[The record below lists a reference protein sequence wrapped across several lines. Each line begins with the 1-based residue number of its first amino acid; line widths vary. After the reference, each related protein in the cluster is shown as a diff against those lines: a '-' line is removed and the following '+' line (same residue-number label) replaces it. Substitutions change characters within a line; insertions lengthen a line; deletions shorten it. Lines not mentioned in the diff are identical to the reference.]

1 MPTIPR
7 RLALRSLARTSV
19 RTSVLGLVLLSFLMC
34 SGVAAQGAPARPNIL
49 WITVEDMSPRLPAY
63 GDSTV
68 ETPHLSRLAAEGIR
82 YANAFVVAPVCA
94 PSRAAIL
101 TGLYPTSFGA
111 QHMRTMTR
119 TSAIDEVTDPEL
131 LAIPTYEAVPPP
143 EVKAFTEYLRAV
155 GYYCTN
161 NRKEDY
167 QFTTPVTAWDES
179 SGEAH
184 WRNRPDPEQ
193 PFFAVFNI
201 ETTHESRVWRHA
213 DDPWLIDTTK
223 VELPPYYPDTPLIR
237 RDVAR
242 HYNNIHRMDGE
253 VGELLRQLEADGLA
267 GETIVFFYSDHGDGL
282 PRAKRWLYDSGLHVP
297 LLVRFPD
304 GRFPDGQGAGTVEDD
319 LVSLIDLAPTMLSLA
334 GLPIPEYMHGQA
346 FLGEAAAP
354 PRRYVYAAKDRMD
367 PALDNARAVRD
378 KRFKYIYNHHPER
391 PFVQFLPYRDRM
403 ALMQELHRLKEEGK
417 LEGPS
422 ALWFRETKPP
432 EELYDTAVDPHEI
445 HNLADDSTYA
455 AKLHALRAAFR
466 VWEEQTGDLGLVP
479 ETTLVKKLWPPDGVQ
494 PQTEPVLFTYADSVF
509 ADSVI
514 VTLASPT
521 EGASI
526 AYALGDSDRWRLY
539 AGPIRLTES
548 ATLRA
553 QAIRI
558 GYKHSLVRAVRFT
571 KAE

>member
-1 MPTIPR
+1 MITTSR
-7 RLALRSLARTSV
+7 FLAWTAM
-19 RTSVLGLVLLSFLMC
+19 LGLVFT
-34 SGVAAQGAPARPNIL
+34 ATAQTAPERPNIL

-68 ETPHLSRLAAEGIR
+68 ETPHISRLAKEGIV
-82 YANAFVVAPVCA
+82 YENAFVVAPVCA
-94 PSRAAIL
+94 PSRASIL

-111 QHMRTMTR
+111 QHMRTMRR
-119 TSAIDEVTDPEL
+119 TSAIDDVTDPDL

-143 EVKAFTEYLRAV
+143 GVRAFTEYLRAA
-155 GYYCTN
+155 GYYTTN
-161 NRKEDY
+161 NSKEDY
-167 QFTTPVTAWDES
+167 QFGTPITAWDAS

-213 DDPWLIDTTK
+213 EDPWLIDTTK
-223 VELPPYYPDTPLIR
+223 VELPPYYPDTPTIR

-242 HYNNIHRMDGE
+242 HYNNIHVMDGE
-253 VGELLRQLEADGLA
+253 VGEILGQLEEDGLTD
-267 GETIVFFYSDHGDGL
+267 ETIIFFYSDHGDGL

-297 LLVRFPD
+297 LVVRFPD
-304 GRFPDGQGAGTVEDD
+304 RRFSDGQGAGTREDA
-319 LVSLIDLAPTMLSLA
+319 LVSLIDLPPTMLSLL
-334 GLPIPEYMHGQA
+334 GLPIPDYMQGQA
-346 FLGEAAAP
+346 FLGEAQAA

-378 KRFKYIYNHHPER
+378 QRFKYIYNHHPER

-403 ALMQELHRLKEEGK
+403 ALMQELHRLNDAGK
-417 LEGPS
+417 LEGPP
-422 ALWFRETKPP
+422 ALWFRKTKPP
-432 EELYDTAVDPHEI
+432 EELYDTHADPHEI
-445 HNLADDSTYA
+445 HNLVGDTAYA

-466 VWEEQTGDLGLVP
+466 VWEEETGDLGLIP
-479 ETTLVKKLWPPDGVQ
+479 ETTLVQKLWPPDGVQ
-494 PQTEPVLFTYADSVF
+494 PQTEPVTFTYADSVF
-509 ADSVI
+509 SDVVT

-526 AYALGDSDRWRLY
+526 AYALDDTHWKLY
-539 AGPIRLTES
+539 TEPIRLTES
-548 ATLRA
+548 AILRA

-558 GYKHSLVRAVRFT
+558 GYQHSLVRAVRFT